1 MHCQSKADK
10 GGESALRSALAVGNL
25 MEEEDNERKEDVYLR
40 LELVLLTLK
49 IPYLWYK

>member
-10 GGESALRSALAVGNL
+10 GGESALRSALAIGNL
-25 MEEEDNERKEDVYLR
+25 MEEDNEREKEDVYLR

-49 IPYLWYK
+49 IPYL

>member
-1 MHCQSKADK
+1 MHCHSKADK

-25 MEEEDNERKEDVYLR
+25 MEEEDNEREKEDVYLR

-49 IPYLWYK
+49 IPYL